1 MITNYPN
8 GEALI
13 KDNKEFLDENKYMS
27 TFFYLDAPFLKESN
41 KKNYALKVSSD
52 NKKLLVI
59 KVEPYYVLLYGSK
72 DLLKDLLIYLKEND
86 LDINGFYVPMDIG
99 EEILKL
105 SNKALGKEFCRL
117 IGMDFMECKEVTEPS
132 SSEVEIP
139 SEKDA
144 TELLECYINFVKDC
158 GLNDVTTMEHI
169 LNRLPNLR
177 VLRRD
182 GKIVSFCGKSPDSDN
197 SLRISAVYTRPEYR
211 GQGLARKVVNYV
223 KNEILEEGKV
233 ATLNVDQA
241 NPISNHLYSSLG
253 FKKVH
258 SSGIYLPKQII

>member
-1 MITNYPN
+1 MIKKYPN
-8 GEALI
+8 GEAFI
-13 KDNKEFLDENKYMS
+13 EDNKEFLDENKYMS
-27 TFFYLDAPFLKESN
+27 TFFYLDAPLLKEAN
-41 KKNYALKVSSD
+41 KNNYALKAFD
-52 NKKLLVI
+52 NNKKLLAI
-59 KVEPYYVLLYGSK
+59 KVEPYYVLLYGNK
-72 DLLKDLLIYLKEND
+72 DLLEELLICLKDNE

-99 EEILKL
+99 EEVLRI
-105 SNKALGKEFCRL
+105 SESVLGKEFYQL

-132 SSEVEIP
+132 SNEVEMP
-139 SEKDA
+139 NEKDA
-144 TELLECYINFVKDC
+144 EELLECYINFVKDC
-158 GLNDVTTMEHI
+158 GLNDETTMEHI
-169 LNRLPNLR
+169 LQRLPNLR

-182 GKIVSFCGKSPDSDN
+182 GKIVSLCGKSSDSDN

-223 KNEILEEGKV
+223 KNEILEAGKI
-233 ATLNVDQA
+233 ATLNVDKA